1 MSLKV
6 VILTC
11 QVYLQC
17 DLIFIKE
24 KTVIFKYIK
33 LYLMKSLSRYMTQ
46 CKQWVGELWVTI
58 YTFKFF
64 YNELHVLIYK
74 NSNLSGL
81 WTDINI

>member
-1 MSLKV
+1 MTILIVETIIKKDYLMSLKV

-46 CKQWVGELWVTI
+46 CKQWVGEL
-58 YTFKFF
+58 
-64 YNELHVLIYK
+64 
-74 NSNLSGL
+74 
-81 WTDINI
+81 